1 MRSAK
6 LFLICLCCLI
16 VVPAVWG
23 QETKSSAKPGILGY
37 LDPQTGAFRPV
48 PTVVDENAE
57 APAAAVFG
65 GTITVTLTITVKSVG
80 LTSVSCTADTSVLD
94 SPSTGG
100 VFWSESDT
108 VTATGTTTKTC
119 KITIPYSWSLLT
131 GATDSMSTSYTVIGT
146 GGANTRTAS
155 RSPLDVRK
163 VPANG
168 TITALTASVTI

>member
-1 MRSAK
+1 MRSAR

-23 QETKSSAKPGILGY
+23 QDMKGSAKPGILGY
-37 LDPQTGAFRPV
+37 LDPQTGAFRPA

-57 APAAAVFG
+57 TPAAAVFG

-80 LTSVSCTADTSVLD
+80 ITSVSCSAQTIVQD
-94 SPSTGG
+94 GG
-100 VFWSESDT
+100 VLWTESDT
-108 VTATGTTTKTC
+108 VTGTGTTTRTC

-131 GATDSMSTSYTVIGT
+131 GATDNMLTSYSVIGI
-146 GGANTRTAS
+146 GGANQRTTS
-155 RSPLDVRK
+155 RTPLDTRK